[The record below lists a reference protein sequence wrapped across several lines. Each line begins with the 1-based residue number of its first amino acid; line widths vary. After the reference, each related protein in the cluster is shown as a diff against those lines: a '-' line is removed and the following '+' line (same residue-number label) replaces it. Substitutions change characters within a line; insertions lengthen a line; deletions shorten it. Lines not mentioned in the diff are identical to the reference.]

1 MKKIMLA
8 TIAGLA
14 ILLSGVHAS
23 RAGTIAPDLEEAL
36 AAAGPGEKVPV
47 IVSFS
52 DKVDLTLFQE
62 KDKKLKRSLIVKT
75 LRDKAEKSQK
85 ELNAFLKDAGIEDA
99 VTLWAINALALAA
112 DAGLV
117 ELLAGWP
124 GVESVRL
131 DATISAPEATTG
143 SAPASPAEGNITAV
157 GAADLWGLG
166 YTGSGIV
173 VAAMDTGVDPN
184 HQDLS
189 GKWRGG
195 TNSWFDPNGE
205 HGSPYDRTGHGTRVM
220 GILVGGEGGGTVIGV
235 APDARWIAVKIFND
249 AGQASFSAIHQGFQ
263 WLLDPD
269 GNPDTND
276 APDAV
281 NNSWGF
287 EQNPNQCNLEFQPDV
302 QVLKSAEIEV
312 VFSGGN
318 TGPYPSSSVSPA
330 NYPESFSVG
339 AVDGSYAVAP
349 FSGRGPS
356 ACGGGIY
363 PAAVAPGVGIRSSD
377 LTYGGA
383 FPGSYGNATG
393 TSFAAP
399 HVSGLMALLAGAFP
413 CATVSQVEDALKGT
427 ALDLDAAG
435 PDNDSGYGFVNGFAA
450 YDALSQSGIP
460 AGTDADGDGFFAE
473 GGSCGPADC
482 DDSDPSVHPGAP
494 EVKHDGVD
502 QDCNG
507 YDLTIDILKA
517 VYTASN
523 DGLGVEAA
531 SGLGSRAGLE
541 LAGYGPM
548 RWDRKKAKWTISVS
562 PAGGNP
568 GTVTVSGI
576 EGSEPAMVVSDG
588 GGGTG
593 GSEGTGKTCSDGKDN
608 DGDGLVDCADP
619 DCAGNRSC
627 R

>member
-195 TNSWFDPNGE
+195 MNSWFDPNGE

-220 GILVGGEGGGTVIGV
+220 GILVGG
-235 APDARWIAVKIFND
+235 
-249 AGQASFSAIHQGFQ
+249 
-263 WLLDPD
+263 
-269 GNPDTND
+269 
-276 APDAV
+276 
-281 NNSWGF
+281 
-287 EQNPNQCNLEFQPDV
+287 
-302 QVLKSAEIEV
+302 
-312 VFSGGN
+312 
-318 TGPYPSSSVSPA
+318 
-330 NYPESFSVG
+330 
-339 AVDGSYAVAP
+339 
-349 FSGRGPS
+349 
-356 ACGGGIY
+356 
-363 PAAVAPGVGIRSSD
+363 
-377 LTYGGA
+377 
-383 FPGSYGNATG
+383 
-393 TSFAAP
+393 
-399 HVSGLMALLAGAFP
+399 
-413 CATVSQVEDALKGT
+413 
-427 ALDLDAAG
+427 
-435 PDNDSGYGFVNGFAA
+435 
-450 YDALSQSGIP
+450 
-460 AGTDADGDGFFAE
+460 
-473 GGSCGPADC
+473 
-482 DDSDPSVHPGAP
+482 
-494 EVKHDGVD
+494 
-502 QDCNG
+502 
-507 YDLTIDILKA
+507 
-517 VYTASN
+517 
-523 DGLGVEAA
+523 
-531 SGLGSRAGLE
+531 
-541 LAGYGPM
+541 
-548 RWDRKKAKWTISVS
+548 
-562 PAGGNP
+562 
-568 GTVTVSGI
+568 
-576 EGSEPAMVVSDG
+576 DG
-588 GGGTG
+588 G
-593 GSEGTGKTCSDGKDN
+593 
-608 DGDGLVDCADP
+608 
-619 DCAGNRSC
+619 
-627 R
+627 